1 MPPTVQGKSRPTSAE
16 CLNVWVLIA
25 MKTFRTVVVGAAATS
40 LLWLPLAASA
50 SPPEPSSATSLTAA
64 RYDTSVRFLD
74 FDHTRVYG
82 RSTTIRGQVVVP
94 ALGGAVRGLRVK
106 LYRHFDGSSRWTYL
120 ATKFTSQQTYPK
132 FRFKVVARANADYRV
147 VYAGNKKLQPS
158 RSATGLSVYR
168 HFDATIDDGT
178 GRFHGRITPDYA
190 DRIVHLDR
198 RACATCGWRRIRSQ
212 QTGSRGTFSFVVNAP
227 GNGRYFWRT
236 STPASIRFVRSY
248 SAVFT
253 TQLG

>member
-1 MPPTVQGKSRPTSAE
+1 
-16 CLNVWVLIA
+16 
-25 MKTFRTVVVGAAATS
+25 MKRFRFVVACTAAVS
-40 LLWLPLAASA
+40 LLGLPLAASA
-50 SPPEPSSATSLTAA
+50 SPPEPSSATSLAAA

-82 RSTTIRGQVVVP
+82 RPTTIRGQIVVP
-94 ALGGAVRGLRVK
+94 ALGGAVKGLRVK
-106 LYRHFDGSSRWTYL
+106 LYRQFDGSSRWTYL
-120 ATKFTSQQTYPK
+120 ATKFTSQETYPK
-132 FRFKVVARANADYRV
+132 FGFRVVARANADYRV
-147 VYAGNKKLQPS
+147 VYAGSNKLQPS

-168 HFDATIDDGT
+168 HFDAKIDDGT

-190 DRIVHLDR
+190 HRIVSLDR
-198 RACATCGWRRIRSQ
+198 RACATCGWHRIRSH
-212 QTGSRGTFSFVVNAP
+212 QTGSRGTFSFIVNAP
-227 GNGRYFWRT
+227 GQGRYFWRT